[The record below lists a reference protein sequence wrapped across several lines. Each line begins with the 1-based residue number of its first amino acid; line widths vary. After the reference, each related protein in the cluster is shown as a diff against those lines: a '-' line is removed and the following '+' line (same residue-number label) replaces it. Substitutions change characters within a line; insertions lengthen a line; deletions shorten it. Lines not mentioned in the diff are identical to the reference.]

1 MHELEPVRGA
11 HAALDASVA
20 TLAHR
25 LDGTV
30 DEGQARGLARELAL
44 VMQAALLRQHAND
57 AIFDAF
63 CRSRLQGTSDVF
75 GLLPAGVDV
84 DAILRRATQ

>member
-20 TLAHR
+20 LLANR
-25 LDGTV
+25 LDAGV
-30 DEGQARGLARELAL
+30 DEMQARGLARDLAL

-75 GLLPAGVDV
+75 GLLPAGVDI